1 MSAILNVL
9 LVEDNPAEAELMLEV
24 LEDCQESY
32 PQTLV
37 ASSGEEAMDIL
48 YRRNGH
54 EDSARPNIILLDIN
68 LPVMNGKQV
77 LAEVKSNLDLL
88 NIPIL
93 MLTSSQTPEDINQ
106 CYQLHANAY
115 MVKPVDYES
124 LVKLMTN
131 LEKYWFSHVR
141 YPH

>member
-32 PQTLV
+32 PQTRV

-68 LPVMNGKQV
+68 LPVMNGKEV
-77 LAEVKSNLDLL
+77 LAEVKSDLDLL

>member
-9 LVEDNPAEAELMLEV
+9 LVEDNPAEAELILEV

-32 PQTLV
+32 PKTLV

-54 EDSARPNIILLDIN
+54 EDSVRPNIILLDIN
-68 LPVMNGKQV
+68 LPVMNGKEV
-77 LAEVKSNLDLL
+77 LAEVKSDLDLL